1 MSNPQTTDEADDA
14 RNRKHAHRQSFI
26 ERPAHTAA
34 GKTADRLQQAADFRL
49 AAGLL
54 DRDGATEMKRLA
66 RGKLAALK
74 L

>member
-1 MSNPQTTDEADDA
+1 MPETDETEDA

-26 ERPAHTAA
+26 ERPPHTAA

-54 DRDGATEMKRLA
+54 DRDGAREMKGLARKRLA
-66 RGKLAALK
+66 GLHA
-74 L
+74 